1 MAYSLE
7 KQERYAEAI
16 ENYKQA
22 LQFKPDFAEAYNHLG
37 VVLNTQ
43 ERSAEALENY
53 KHALQ
58 LDPDYTEV
66 HWNLSLVLLRTGR
79 LTEAWKEY
87 EWRRNPELGM
97 TTYPHCYEIPRWD
110 GSCFT
115 SKRLLVHYEQGLGDT
130 LHFVRYLPMV
140 KARGGTVILEV
151 RKPMYRVLQSFPG
164 VDELIEASSDNK
176 PAVKFD
182 YHVSL
187 MDLPKIFAT
196 TLETIPTEVPY
207 IHACPTK
214 VEYWRKKLASTDL
227 KVGIVWAGSSMHG
240 KDRYRSCTLKC
251 FAPLAEVDGVRL
263 YGLQKGEAAAQMDEL
278 AETMPVIN
286 ISNEFEDFAD
296 TAAAIENLDIVVSV
310 DTAVLHLASA
320 MGKPALALLSISP
333 DWRWMLSRRDSP
345 WYPTMKLFRQKERG
359 QWGPVFQRVAEEL
372 QMMAAKH
379 RIGNHKLNYGQEKT
393 IPAIQDYKNNGTQ
406 HYQAGHLNQAEKL
419 CREVLQSNPNHPEA
433 LHLLGAIAYQNKQYS
448 MAIELIG
455 KAIAANQR
463 IPQFHNTIGAALRA
477 IGKFEEA
484 IAAYKQAVLLR
495 PDYAEAYNNMANAFS
510 AQGRYADAVEKYNQ
524 VVSLNPDNVEAYNS
538 MAVALQYQGK
548 YTAALEKCNRAL
560 SLKPDYVEAYNTIAS
575 VLLKKGLY
583 AEAIE
588 NYRQTLRLNP
598 DYAEAHTNLGMA
610 LLLNERFEEG
620 WAEYQWR
627 LSDEKAFH
635 LHHYQSPCWDGSSF
649 AGRRLLVHYEQGFGD
664 NIQFIRYLPM
674 VKARGGTVL
683 CEMLKPLIGLW
694 RGFPGIDELIEAS
707 SNSKPAVK
715 FDFHV
720 PLLEL
725 PRIFGTTLE
734 TIPAEVPYLHA
745 DSTKAEYW
753 RQRIAGTS
761 FKVGIVWAGKPAH
774 SEDSNRS
781 CRLQHFAPL
790 AKIPGVRL
798 YSLQK
803 GPAAGQISELPGTM
817 TVKNP
822 GEEFED
828 FTDTAAAIENL
839 DLVISVD
846 TAVLHLAGAMGKPA
860 WAILP
865 FTPDWR
871 WMLNRQDSPW
881 YPTMKLFRQKKR
893 GQWEPVFQRV
903 AEELRIMAA
912 KSQKSE
918 VGSRKS
924 EDGSRKLDSRNQK
937 PESVFCPLSSVLC
950 SQMIPAI
957 IPYYKNK
964 NQLEKCIA
972 HLKKQTVEV
981 ETFIRDN
988 SNDNIYFT
996 AAVNEGIKKYLSQ
1009 PCEYILVLN
1018 QDMYLEPT
1026 AVEKMTAFMNSH
1038 PECGIGAPLH
1048 LYADDPDYVIFAGG
1062 YESFPFGKHQHGRLS
1077 EFTEDEQILWCNGAC
1092 MILRKEMIQEI
1103 GLLDENFV
1111 LLGSDSDY
1119 CFTARSRGWQVWR
1132 IAGARGIHEYGVSG
1146 VSADAD
1152 IEILK
1157 TKDMIHFGKKWLT
1170 GELYKKMAYEGKSY
1184 TPEIIA
1190 RFMNQLRDAKSRLES
1205 CHPSMLDA

>member
-1 MAYSLE
+1 MPTIAETIENAVQYHQGGHLQLAEKLYRMVLQNDPDNPVALHSLGVIAHQREKNDTAVELIGKAIANNPQIPQFHNTLGLVLEALEKFEEAVASYQQAVSIKPDYAEAYHNMAIALQSQGRYAAAVEKCKQAISFRPDYAEAYHTMAYSLE

-22 LQFKPDFAEAYNHLG
+22 LQFKPDFTEAYNHLG

-53 KHALQ
+53 KQALQ

-79 LTEAWKEY
+79 LTEGWKEY

-130 LHFVRYLPMV
+130 LHYVRYLPMV

-151 RKPMYRVLQSFPG
+151 RKPLYRLLQGFPG
-164 VDELIEASSDNK
+164 VDVLIEASSDNK

-196 TLETIPTEVPY
+196 TLETIPAEVPY
-207 IHACPTK
+207 IRACPTK
-214 VEYWRKKLASTDL
+214 AEYWRTRYSQIENRESRTENRDTDF
-227 KVGIVWAGSSMHG
+227 KVGIVWAGSSTHE

-251 FAPLAEVDGVRL
+251 FVPLTKIEGVRL

-310 DTAVLHLASA
+310 DTAVLHLAGA
-320 MGKPALALLSISP
+320 MGKPVWALLSFSP
-333 DWRWMLSRRDSP
+333 DWRWMLNRRDSP
-345 WYPTMKLFRQKERG
+345 WYPTMKLFRQE
-359 QWGPVFQRVAEEL
+359 
-372 QMMAAKH
+372 
-379 RIGNHKLNYGQEKT
+379 
-393 IPAIQDYKNNGTQ
+393 
-406 HYQAGHLNQAEKL
+406 
-419 CREVLQSNPNHPEA
+419 
-433 LHLLGAIAYQNKQYS
+433 
-448 MAIELIG
+448 
-455 KAIAANQR
+455 
-463 IPQFHNTIGAALRA
+463 
-477 IGKFEEA
+477 
-484 IAAYKQAVLLR
+484 
-495 PDYAEAYNNMANAFS
+495 
-510 AQGRYADAVEKYNQ
+510 
-524 VVSLNPDNVEAYNS
+524 
-538 MAVALQYQGK
+538 
-548 YTAALEKCNRAL
+548 
-560 SLKPDYVEAYNTIAS
+560 
-575 VLLKKGLY
+575 
-583 AEAIE
+583 
-588 NYRQTLRLNP
+588 
-598 DYAEAHTNLGMA
+598 
-610 LLLNERFEEG
+610 
-620 WAEYQWR
+620 
-627 LSDEKAFH
+627 
-635 LHHYQSPCWDGSSF
+635 
-649 AGRRLLVHYEQGFGD
+649 
-664 NIQFIRYLPM
+664 
-674 VKARGGTVL
+674 
-683 CEMLKPLIGLW
+683 
-694 RGFPGIDELIEAS
+694 
-707 SNSKPAVK
+707 
-715 FDFHV
+715 
-720 PLLEL
+720 
-725 PRIFGTTLE
+725 
-734 TIPAEVPYLHA
+734 
-745 DSTKAEYW
+745 
-753 RQRIAGTS
+753 
-761 FKVGIVWAGKPAH
+761 
-774 SEDSNRS
+774 
-781 CRLQHFAPL
+781 
-790 AKIPGVRL
+790 
-798 YSLQK
+798 
-803 GPAAGQISELPGTM
+803 
-817 TVKNP
+817 
-822 GEEFED
+822 
-828 FTDTAAAIENL
+828 
-839 DLVISVD
+839 
-846 TAVLHLAGAMGKPA
+846 
-860 WAILP
+860 
-865 FTPDWR
+865 
-871 WMLNRQDSPW
+871 
-881 YPTMKLFRQKKR
+881 KR

-903 AEELRIMAA
+903 AEELRMMAA
-912 KSQKSE
+912 KSQKSK

-924 EDGSRKLDSRNQK
+924 EDGSRKSDSRNQK
-937 PESVFCPLSSVLC
+937 PESVFCPPSSVFC

-964 NQLEKCIA
+964 NQLEKCTA
-972 HLKKQTVEV
+972 HLKKQTVKDV
-981 ETFIRDN
+981 EIFIRDN

-1026 AVEKMTAFMNSH
+1026 AAETMTAFMNSH

-1103 GLLDENFV
+1103 GLLDENFA
-1111 LLGSDSDY
+1111 LIGSDSDY

-1146 VSADAD
+1146 VSADVD

-1170 GELYKKMAYEGKSY
+1170 GELYKEMAYEGKNY
-1184 TPEIIA
+1184 NPEIIA
-1190 RFMNQLRDAKSRLES
+1190 RFMNQLRDTKSKLES
-1205 CHPSMLDA
+1205 QTWCRLN